1 MEALVR
7 AITFCEDAD
16 EHNSSP
22 NAQRSFGTVAKRRAV
37 ARQWTSLTQPRH
49 VGRFVPDTE
58 ARAIE
63 EAAAKMGVA
72 PTYEAWLRAQTQSV
86 DTEVNVQLGEYTLK
100 KNTLQP
106 LPSHISVDGDFVS
119 VFGVSLNANPIQCV
133 EVEASTHRLWLRLVG
148 QRHDVQLWDADPR
161 HPTAP
166 FSRPY
171 TASAR
176 ESADGDAARRKGEA
190 YASGLADGEQWIAHV
205 LEPFRKQYLRDVEL
219 CLPDWDHSDQSFAYL
234 AGLVAPGAEGGGG
247 LKEVVVFRSPEVV
260 HVYNVIS
267 HARRW
272 YRSLI
277 FSSDNALLSVRHA
290 VDALPPRR
298 PPPPRRGRAE
308 GGGEGGAV
316 AAHHALPHAAT
327 GDADLRADATAAR
340 PHPRR
345 PSRGLRL
352 LAG

>member
-1 MEALVR
+1 MVRPAAGRPPPRADLTPCVPESRDPRIRRRRLLLVYSVCCPELFDAFQQLRWPLLRWLKPRSAECDTVMEALVR

-22 NAQRSFGTVAKRRAV
+22 NAQRSFGTVAERRAI
-37 ARQWTSLTQPRH
+37 ARQWTSLTQPGH

-63 EAAAKMGVA
+63 EATAEMGVA

-86 DTEVNVQLGEYTLK
+86 DTEVNVQLGEYTL

-176 ESADGDAARRKGEA
+176 ESADGDAAPQGRGLRVGPRRWRAVDRARARAVPEA
-190 YASGLADGEQWIAHV
+190 VPPGRGA
-205 LEPFRKQYLRDVEL
+205 
-219 CLPDWDHSDQSFAYL
+219 LP
-234 AGLVAPGAEGGGG
+234 AGLGPLRPELRLPRGAGAPGAEGGGG
-247 LKEVVVFRSPEVV
+247 LKEVVVFRSPG
-260 HVYNVIS
+260 
-267 HARRW
+267 
-272 YRSLI
+272 RS
-277 FSSDNALLSVRHA
+277 S
-290 VDALPPRR
+290 
-298 PPPPRRGRAE
+298 
-308 GGGEGGAV
+308 
-316 AAHHALPHAAT
+316 T
-327 GDADLRADATAAR
+327 CTT
-340 PHPRR
+340 
-345 PSRGLRL
+345 
-352 LAG
+352 